1 MTTYRVCCFR
11 RRFRPASNEPSEAI
25 GDLFQS
31 YASDDSGVLG
41 EEALRRF
48 LREVQ
53 GEISD
58 DDLEESAREVM
69 AFAAEQK
76 LLKKGGGGLTVEAF
90 HRWLSS
96 DANAALHPRRGVS
109 YTELDPFACTKIIVF
124 LKFLLRLD
132 FGELLDEKFQDFPW
146 SEFQKEILIYFLYL
160 CMRGPYIGYSSAL
173 ECSKQGTSRQLILFF
188 SS

>member
-58 DDLEESAREVM
+58 DGLEESAREVM

-76 LLKKGGGGLTVEAF
+76 LLKKGGGGLTVEGF

-124 LKFLLRLD
+124 L
-132 FGELLDEKFQDFPW
+132 
-146 SEFQKEILIYFLYL
+146 EFFY
-160 CMRGPYIGYSSAL
+160 
-173 ECSKQGTSRQLILFF
+173 
-188 SS
+188 